1 MKATQIEFRLRVVIM
16 VVIVFFGFWSPW
28 IEGLG
33 IGRRISL
40 TEWLALEISR
50 TGLLSFTAATPV
62 VIVLGSLIAAV
73 AAVWRVWGTAYL
85 GSGTVNS
92 SQMKAETVMAAGPYR
107 YVRNPLYLGS
117 WFVFAAMAF
126 IMPPTG
132 ALLTMVLLTV
142 FLYRLILGEEAF
154 LIAKLGEPYR
164 AYLHT
169 VPRLSPRLRTNLPKS
184 SAKPNW
190 ARSALAE
197 LNPIGAFITLA
208 VCSWSYNHWLMVQA
222 ILISFGLSLVVR
234 ALMPAVKPQPA

>member
-1 MKATQIEFRLRVVIM
+1 MKPTQIEFRLRLIIM
-16 VVIVFFGFWSPW
+16 VVIVYVGFWSPW

-50 TGLLSFTAATPV
+50 MGLLSFTAATPA

-73 AAVWRVWGTAYL
+73 GAVLRVWGTAYL

-92 SQMKAETVMAAGPYR
+92 PQMKADIVLAAGPYR

-117 WFVFAAMAF
+117 WFMFAAMAF
-126 IMPPTG
+126 ILPPTG

-154 LIAKLGEPYR
+154 LTAKLGEPYR
-164 AYLHT
+164 AYLNT
-169 VPRLSPRLRTNLPKS
+169 VPRLFPRLRTTLPTS
-184 SAKPNW
+184 SAQPAW
-190 ARSALAE
+190 FRSMLSE
-197 LNPIGAFITLA
+197 INPIGVFITIA
-208 VCSWSYNHWLMVQA
+208 VFSWSYNHWLMVQA
-222 ILISFGLSLVVR
+222 ILVSFGLSIVAR
-234 ALMPAVKPQPA
+234 ALVPGIKPQLA